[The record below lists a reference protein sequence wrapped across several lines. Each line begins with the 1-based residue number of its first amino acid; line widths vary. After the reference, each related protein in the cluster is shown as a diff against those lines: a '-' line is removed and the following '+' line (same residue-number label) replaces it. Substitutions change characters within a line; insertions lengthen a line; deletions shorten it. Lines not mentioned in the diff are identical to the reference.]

1 MKIIEKIHQKRTTK
15 KFIKS
20 SLQSSTWQHYQAK
33 KKFKIIVKNESTGK
47 KHRVTYPH
55 GKSPAFSSFF

>member
-33 KKFKIIVKNESTGK
+33 KIQDYSKE
-47 KHRVTYPH
+47 
-55 GKSPAFSSFF
+55 

>member
-33 KKFKIIVKNESTGK
+33 KIQDYSKEWKYWK
-47 KHRVTYPH
+47 K
-55 GKSPAFSSFF
+55 A